1 MFYLN
6 STLNFGIPPVLVF
19 ELEVYYKVD
28 RLQTGLTAQQK
39 GTTARWYSNKTSLM
53 NCKVGRRREQIKN
66 DLFFVTFFDNLANI
80 HRFCVLRFTAQLFTV
95 YLFNYSNYF
104 YCFYKDGNATKE
116 KVLKG
121 NFQMPI

>member
-1 MFYLN
+1 MN
-6 STLNFGIPPVLVF
+6 N
-19 ELEVYYKVD
+19 ELLSLKASCLLKMN
-28 RLQTGLTAQQK
+28 RLKIIYFL
-39 GTTARWYSNKTSLM
+39 L
-53 NCKVGRRREQIKN
+53 
-66 DLFFVTFFDNLANI
+66 LFFDNLATI